1 MGNCGLSLETRLES
15 DHRQKNHSGKIF
27 LHFSGEEM
35 KHIQG
40 KLSKMSN
47 VLFYIIS
54 LALFPLSV
62 MVRAR
67 RAAGSEQ
74 TSPRDSS

>member
-1 MGNCGLSLETRLES
+1 
-15 DHRQKNHSGKIF
+15 
-27 LHFSGEEM
+27 M
-35 KHIQG
+35 KHIPG

>member
-35 KHIQG
+35 KQIQG

-54 LALFPLSV
+54 LALFPLL
-62 MVRAR
+62 
-67 RAAGSEQ
+67 GHG
-74 TSPRDSS
+74 